1 MLIMRVSHRGIEGPG
16 RLDVTGSQKKYTH
29 PYRALALV
37 LAAVLCLTAVTV
49 AVSYLDL
56 GAFKITAALT
66 IAAAK
71 ATLVLL
77 FFMGIGKTGKAIPIT
92 FITTIVIL
100 AVFIGLLFFDIAY
113 R

>member
-1 MLIMRVSHRGIEGPG
+1 MNE
-16 RLDVTGSQKKYTH
+16 SQKKYAH
-29 PYRALALV
+29 PYLTLALV
-37 LAAVLCLTAVTV
+37 LAALLCFTALTV
-49 AVSYLDL
+49 AVSFLDL
-56 GAFKITAALT
+56 GAFKITAALS
-66 IAAAK
+66 IAAVK

-77 FFMGIGKTGKAIPIT
+77 FFMGIGRASKAVPIT